1 MGKFVDFVEKV
12 ATDEDFERE
21 FLADPDGVVAKE
33 EFGLTK
39 HEQNVIL
46 NGTAKKI
53 REEVNKDRANAETFA
68 IRVKMR

>member
-1 MGKFVDFVEKV
+1 MGKFADFVEKV
-12 ATDEDFERE
+12 ASDEDFERK
-21 FLADPDGVVAKE
+21 FLADPEGVVADE
-33 EFGLTK
+33 AFGLTN

-53 REEVNKDRANAETFA
+53 REEVNKDRPNAETFA

>member
-1 MGKFVDFVEKV
+1 MGKFAEFVERI
-12 ATDEDFERE
+12 ASEEDFERK
-21 FLADPDGVVAKE
+21 FLADPEGVVGDPA
-33 EFGLTK
+33 FGLTN

-53 REEVNKDRANAETFA
+53 RDEVMKDRPAAQTYA